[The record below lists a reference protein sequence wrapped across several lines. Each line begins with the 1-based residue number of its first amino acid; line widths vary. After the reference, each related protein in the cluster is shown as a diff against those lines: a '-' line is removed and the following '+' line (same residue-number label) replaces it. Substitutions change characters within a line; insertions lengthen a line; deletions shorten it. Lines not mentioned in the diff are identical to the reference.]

1 MIVINDDSSDDDEF
15 KPLPSLLRAVASP
28 VEVRDDDDATRRD
41 DDGWMDGD
49 ARATSCLEFKR
60 GGPTDETKR
69 NDTRRAIDGDDDADE
84 ETNGDAADDRGRRW
98 IGKRERTG
106 VGGEI

>member
-28 VEVRDDDDATRRD
+28 IEVRDDDDATRRD

-60 GGPTDETKR
+60 ADRLTQRNETT
-69 NDTRRAIDGDDDADE
+69 TRRAIDGDDDADE

>member
-28 VEVRDDDDATRRD
+28 IEVRDDDDATRRD

-60 GGPTDETKR
+60 GPTDATKR
-69 NDTRRAIDGDDDADE
+69 NDDATR
-84 ETNGDAADDRGRRW
+84 DRRR
-98 IGKRERTG
+98 RRRRRRNER
-106 VGGEI
+106 

>member
-28 VEVRDDDDATRRD
+28 SEVRDDDDATRRRWM
-41 DDGWMDGD
+41 DGWMTR
-49 ARATSCLEFKR
+49 ARRAVWNSNAADRLTR
-60 GGPTDETKR
+60 RNETT
-69 NDTRRAIDGDDDADE
+69 TRRAIDGDDDADE

>member
-28 VEVRDDDDATRRD
+28 IEVRDDDDATRRD

-60 GGPTDETKR
+60 GGPTDATKR
-69 NDTRRAIDGDDDADE
+69 NDDATR
-84 ETNGDAADDRGRRW
+84 DRRR
-98 IGKRERTG
+98 RRRRRRNER
-106 VGGEI
+106 

>member
-28 VEVRDDDDATRRD
+28 IEVRDDDDATRRD
-41 DDGWMDGD
+41 DDGWMDGA
-49 ARATSCLEFKR
+49 ARGRAVWNSNAADRLTQR
-60 GGPTDETKR
+60 NETT
-69 NDTRRAIDGDDDADE
+69 TRRAIDGDDDADE

>member
-41 DDGWMDGD
+41 DDGWMVGD

-60 GGPTDETKR
+60 GGPTDATKR
-69 NDTRRAIDGDDDADE
+69 NDDATR
-84 ETNGDAADDRGRRW
+84 DRRR
-98 IGKRERTG
+98 RRRRRRNER
-106 VGGEI
+106 

>member
-28 VEVRDDDDATRRD
+28 IEVRDDDDATRRD

-49 ARATSCLEFKR
+49 AH
-60 GGPTDETKR
+60 GDELSGIQ
-69 NDTRRAIDGDDDADE
+69 TRRTD
-84 ETNGDAADDRGRRW
+84 
-98 IGKRERTG
+98 
-106 VGGEI
+106 

>member
-28 VEVRDDDDATRRD
+28 IEVRDDDDATRRD

-49 ARATSCLEFKR
+49 ARATSCLEFKHR
-60 GGPTDETKR
+60 RTD
-69 NDTRRAIDGDDDADE
+69 
-84 ETNGDAADDRGRRW
+84 
-98 IGKRERTG
+98 
-106 VGGEI
+106 

>member
-28 VEVRDDDDATRRD
+28 IEVRDDDDATRRD

-49 ARATSCLEFKR
+49 AR
-60 GGPTDETKR
+60 DELSGIQ
-69 NDTRRAIDGDDDADE
+69 TRRTD
-84 ETNGDAADDRGRRW
+84 
-98 IGKRERTG
+98 
-106 VGGEI
+106 

>member
-28 VEVRDDDDATRRD
+28 IEVRDDDDATRRD

-49 ARATSCLEFKR
+49 AKS
-60 GGPTDETKR
+60 DELSGIQ
-69 NDTRRAIDGDDDADE
+69 TRRTD
-84 ETNGDAADDRGRRW
+84 
-98 IGKRERTG
+98 
-106 VGGEI
+106 

>member
-28 VEVRDDDDATRRD
+28 IEVRDDDDATRRD

-60 GGPTDETKR
+60 GGGLTQRNETT
-69 NDTRRAIDGDDDADE
+69 TRRAIDGDDDADE

>member
-28 VEVRDDDDATRRD
+28 IEVRDDDDATRRD

-60 GGPTDETKR
+60 GAPTDATKR
-69 NDTRRAIDGDDDADE
+69 NDDATR
-84 ETNGDAADDRGRRW
+84 DRRR
-98 IGKRERTG
+98 RRRRRRNER
-106 VGGEI
+106 

>member
-28 VEVRDDDDATRRD
+28 IEVRDDDDATRRD

-49 ARATSCLEFKR
+49 ARAQAVWNSNAA
-60 GGPTDETKR
+60 TD
-69 NDTRRAIDGDDDADE
+69 
-84 ETNGDAADDRGRRW
+84 
-98 IGKRERTG
+98 
-106 VGGEI
+106 